1 MNSTLPTTND
11 VVLPN
16 PRSSVFLRVA
26 ENSSNVLK
34 SDKVPIEIESDL
46 YPKISLAFNTICFH
60 ASDSTLYVIS
70 TYSILIFMFKNY
82 NCVS

>member
-11 VVLPN
+11 VVLPNPN

-34 SDKVPIEIESDL
+34 SDKVPIEIKSDL
-46 YPKISLAFNTICFH
+46 YPKISLAFSTICFH

-70 TYSILIFMFKNY
+70 TL
-82 NCVS
+82 